1 MSKPTDAPPSER
13 REKPVPSRNK
23 AALREL
29 RRDRASTIEAA
40 RARLKEQKK
49 EISLIKKAL
58 SGGPR
63 TVPETARET
72 GLEPARV
79 LYYLATLMKYG
90 EVREEEKDGRFFRY
104 GLTGDRPPE
113 PGPRPGTG

>member
-1 MSKPTDAPPSER
+1 MNEPIDTPTLEEKPG
-13 REKPVPSRNK
+13 PVPSKGK

-58 SGGPR
+58 TAGPR

-72 GLEPARV
+72 GLETSLV

-90 EVREEEKDGRFFRY
+90 DVREEDKEGSHFRY
-104 GLTGDRPPE
+104 GLVADRSPK
-113 PGPRPGTG
+113 PGSRPGSG